1 VKGFG
6 CRLVV
11 TYPAVV
17 GPAFFNRAA
26 LGKSKVSQFG
36 LGDRF
41 SVPA

>member
-17 GPAFFNRAA
+17 MSSSASESLR
-26 LGKSKVSQFG
+26 
-36 LGDRF
+36 
-41 SVPA
+41 